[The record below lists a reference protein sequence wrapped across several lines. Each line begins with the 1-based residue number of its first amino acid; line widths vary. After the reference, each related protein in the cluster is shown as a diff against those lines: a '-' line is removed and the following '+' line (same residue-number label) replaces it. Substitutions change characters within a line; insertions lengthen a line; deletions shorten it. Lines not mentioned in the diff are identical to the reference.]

1 MGTNLLLLDSYKDIK
16 GLIDYAFAFSNLS
29 GRNLKIV
36 YVFDFDWMK
45 QTFMVG
51 SVGTVG
57 PQLASIEKNAKRE
70 YEVAEAKI
78 REIAAEYLKEHSV
91 KIPFEIHISEL
102 NRIDLVKD
110 EVEKNPGLILL
121 LSNYQTYSEASGGMV
136 GYPNL
141 IEHIDCPAMVIPEKT
156 EVTKIKSV
164 VYASDY
170 HPEDINSLKHLFAL
184 MKNSDDLNITILHN
198 EKQIHFG
205 DKLKWTGFREVMS
218 KETGIENLEFC
229 LKSKKDMITA
239 IMEYAEEKDINLL
252 VILKEKKGFF
262 EDIFSSSEA
271 KSVLTQFH
279 KPVLVY
285 QESTSN

>member
-1 MGTNLLLLDSYKDIK
+1 MGTNLLLLDSYKNIK
-16 GLIDYAFAFSNLS
+16 GLIDYAFAISNLS
-29 GRNLKIV
+29 GRKLKIV

-51 SVGTVG
+51 AVGAVD
-57 PQLASIEKNAKRE
+57 PQLVSIEKNAKKE

-102 NRIDLVKD
+102 NRIGLVQD
-110 EVEKNPGLILL
+110 EVDKDPGLMLL

-141 IEHIDCPAMVIPEKT
+141 IEHVDCPAMVIPEKT
-156 EVTKIKSV
+156 EVAEIKNV

-170 HPEDINSLKHLFAL
+170 HPEDITSLKHLSAL
-184 MKNSDDLNITILHN
+184 LKNSDDLNITILHN
-198 EKQIHFG
+198 EKHLDFG
-205 DKLKWTGFREVMS
+205 DKLKWAGFREVMS

-229 LKSKKDMITA
+229 LNSEKDMISA
-239 IMEYAEEKDINLL
+239 IMEYSNEKDIDLL

-262 EDIFSSSEA
+262 EDIFSSSET

-285 QESTSN
+285 QENTSN

>member
-1 MGTNLLLLDSYKDIK
+1 MGTNLLLLDSYKNIK

-51 SVGTVG
+51 AVGAVD
-57 PQLASIEKNAKRE
+57 PQLVSIEKNAKKE

-102 NRIDLVKD
+102 NRIDLVQD
-110 EVEKNPGLILL
+110 EVDKNPGLMLL

-141 IEHIDCPAMVIPEKT
+141 IEHVDCPAMVIPEKT
-156 EVTKIKSV
+156 EVTKIKNV

-170 HPEDINSLKHLFAL
+170 HPEDINSLKHLFEL
-184 MKNSDDLNITILHN
+184 LKNSDDLNITILHN
-198 EKQIHFG
+198 EKHINFG
-205 DKLKWTGFREVMS
+205 NKLKWTGLREVMS

-229 LKSKKDMITA
+229 LKSEKDMINA
-239 IMEYAEEKDINLL
+239 IMEYSKEKGIDLL

-262 EDIFSSSEA
+262 EDIFSSSET

-285 QESTSN
+285 QESIPE

>member
-1 MGTNLLLLDSYKDIK
+1 MGTNLLLLDSYKNIK
-16 GLIDYAFAFSNLS
+16 GLIDYAFSFSNLS

-36 YVFDFDWMK
+36 YVFDFDWMR

-51 SVGTVG
+51 AVG
-57 PQLASIEKNAKRE
+57 PVDPQLISIEKNAKKE

-78 REIAAEYLKEHSV
+78 REIAAEYIKEHSV

-102 NRIDLVKD
+102 NRIGLVQD
-110 EVEKNPGLILL
+110 EVEKNPDVMLL

-141 IEHIDCPAMVIPEKT
+141 IEHVDCPAIVIPEETGIT
-156 EVTKIKSV
+156 EIKNV

-170 HPEDINSLKHLFAL
+170 HPEDINSLKHLFTL
-184 MKNSDDLNITILHN
+184 LKSSDNLNITILHN
-198 EKQIHFG
+198 EKHLDFG
-205 DKLKWTGFREVMS
+205 DKLKWAGFREVMS
-218 KETGIENLEFC
+218 KETGIENMEFC
-229 LKSKKDMITA
+229 LKSKKDMVSA
-239 IMEYAEEKDINLL
+239 IMEYSKEKDINLL

-262 EDIFSSSEA
+262 EDIFSSSET

-285 QESTSN
+285 QESISN

>member
-1 MGTNLLLLDSYKDIK
+1 MGTNLLLLDSYKNIK
-16 GLIDYAFAFSNLS
+16 GLIDYAFAISNLS
-29 GRNLKIV
+29 GRKLKIV

-45 QTFMVG
+45 QTFMIGAVG
-51 SVGTVG
+51 AVD
-57 PQLASIEKNAKRE
+57 PQLVPIEKNAKKE

-78 REIAAEYLKEHSV
+78 REIAAEYLREHSV
-91 KIPFEIHISEL
+91 KIPFEIQISEL
-102 NRIDLVKD
+102 NRIGLVQD
-110 EVEKNPGLILL
+110 EVDKDPGLMLL

-141 IEHIDCPAMVIPEKT
+141 IEHVDCPAMVIPEKT
-156 EVTKIKSV
+156 EVTEIKNV

-170 HPEDINSLKHLFAL
+170 HPEDITSLKHLSAL
-184 MKNSDDLNITILHN
+184 LKNSDDLNITILHN
-198 EKQIHFG
+198 EKHLDFG
-205 DKLKWTGFREVMS
+205 DKLKWAGFREVMS

-229 LKSKKDMITA
+229 LKSEKDMISA
-239 IMEYAEEKDINLL
+239 IMEYSNEKDIDLL

-262 EDIFSSSEA
+262 EDIFSSSET

-285 QESTSN
+285 QENTSN